1 MSAAT
6 IAPSAPIARRD
17 ASEKLTGAIKYAS
30 DMQFPGMLHA
40 RLVTSPY
47 AAARIVSIDTEAAK
61 ALPGVV
67 AVYTA
72 ADLTLKGM
80 ESGSRRLNFLAR
92 DRVVFDGQPVAVVLA
107 DTIEQATDGAAAVV
121 AEYEAL
127 PVVIDPL
134 LGMRADAP
142 TVRETPASGAEEANV
157 HAAVGGGDEKPQEK
171 LPDNVTSNIHFNRG
185 DVAKGFAEA
194 DMVVENTYKVN
205 YVHQGYIEP
214 QTCTIVP
221 DPISGGVTVYAST
234 QAYFQV
240 RDEIARSL
248 GLDSSQVRVLP
259 IQPGGAFGAKYVL
272 LDTFVASLVAKTG
285 RAVQLVYTRSEEF
298 HAANPSPSTVIEV
311 KLGGKKDGTL
321 TALEARVIFDTGAYS
336 GSALGIGCLLLGG
349 YYKFENLDIKG
360 YEVLTNKPGVGAYRA
375 PGAPQASFAIESAMD
390 ELAAALG
397 VDPLD
402 LRIQNAVQEGDLWPD
417 GNPWPRIG
425 LRECLERLRDHPLWQ
440 RRGSLGPNEGIGVGA
455 GGWPG
460 GRGPAAAACRMDP
473 GGNLTITTGVADL
486 TGQSTTFA
494 MIAAEAFGM
503 DASKVRV
510 VHGDTETAPHSPGS
524 GGSQITYTVGKAVLE
539 AAREARTQAFAI
551 AATHLEASPDDME
564 IVDGE
569 IRVKGAPEN
578 KVSLEQIYTLS
589 TSKYGPIYTRGTSA
603 QQVIAAGFAAH
614 MAHVHVDPDTG
625 EVTVKEYVAAQDVG
639 HALNPPLVEGQILG
653 GAVQGLGFALYE
665 QLVHDDNGQL
675 LTGSFMDYTLPK
687 AEQSP
692 PIEVIMVE
700 VPTLDGPFGA
710 RIVGEPPIIPGAG
723 TIGNAIKAATGKRM
737 NEAPMIPP
745 RVIAALQG

>member
-1 MSAAT
+1 MSVAT
-6 IAPSAPIARRD
+6 IASAIARRD
-17 ASEKLTGAIKYAS
+17 APEKLTGAIKYAS

-72 ADLTLKGM
+72 ADLSLKGM
-80 ESGSRRLNFLAR
+80 ASGSRRLNFLAS

-121 AEYEAL
+121 VEYEATA
-127 PVVIDPL
+127 VVADPL
-134 LGMRADAP
+134 AGMREGAP

-157 HAAVGGGDEKPQEK
+157 HAAVSASEEKSEEK
-171 LPDNVTSNIHFNRG
+171 LHDNVTTNMRFQRG
-185 DVAKGFAEA
+185 DIAKGFAAA
-194 DMVVENTYKVN
+194 DKVVTNTYKVN
-205 YVHQGYIEP
+205 YVHQGYLEP

-240 RDEIARSL
+240 RDEIARA
-248 GLDSSQVRVLP
+248 LDLSASQVRVMP

-272 LDTFVASLVAKTG
+272 LDTFVASLVAKTK
-285 RAVQLVYTRSEEF
+285 RAVQLTYTRSEDF
-298 HAANPSPSTVIEV
+298 HAANPSPLTVIEV

-321 TALEARVIFDTGAYS
+321 TALEGRVIFDTGSYS

-360 YEVLTNKPGVGAYRA
+360 YEVMTNKPGVGAYRA

-390 ELAAALG
+390 ELAAALEL
-397 VDPLD
+397 DPLE

-417 GNPWPRIG
+417 GNPWPKIG
-425 LRECLERLRDHPLWQ
+425 LKECLEKLRDHPLWQ
-440 RRGSLGPNEGIGVGA
+440 RRGSLGPNEGIGVAA

-503 DASKVRV
+503 DASKVRI
-510 VHGDTETAPHSPGS
+510 VHSDTETAPHSPGS

-539 AAREARTQAFAI
+539 AAREARKQAFAI
-551 AATHLEASPDDME
+551 AAAHLEASPDDME
-564 IVDGE
+564 LVDGE
-569 IRVKGAPEN
+569 IRVKGAPES
-578 KVSLEQIYTLS
+578 KITLDQVYTLS
-589 TSKYGPIYTRGTSA
+589 TSKYAPIYTRGTSA

-614 MAHVHVDPDTG
+614 MAHIHVDPDTG
-625 EVTVKEYVAAQDVG
+625 TVTILGYVATQDVG

-653 GAVQGLGFALYE
+653 GVAQGLGFAMYE
-665 QLVHDDNGQL
+665 QLIHDENAQL
-675 LTGSFMDYTLPK
+675 LTGTFMDYTLPN
-687 AEQSP
+687 AEQIP
-692 PIEVIMVE
+692 PIEVILVE
-700 VPTLDGPFGA
+700 VPTVDGPFGA

-723 TIGNAIKAATGKRM
+723 TIGNAIKAATGKRL

>member
-6 IAPSAPIARRD
+6 IAPEAPIARRD
-17 ASEKLTGAIKYAS
+17 APEKLTGAIKYAS

-61 ALPGVV
+61 AMPGVV
-67 AVYTA
+67 GVYTA
-72 ADLTLKGM
+72 ADLSLKGM
-80 ESGSRRLNFLAR
+80 ESGSRRLNFLASE
-92 DRVVFDGQPVAVVLA
+92 RVVFDGQPVAVVLA
-107 DTIEQATDGAAAVV
+107 DTIEQATDGAAAVIV
-121 AEYEAL
+121 EYEASA
-127 PVVIDPL
+127 VVSDPL
-134 LGMRADAP
+134 AGMVEGAP
-142 TVRETPASGAEEANV
+142 TVRATPASGAEEANV
-157 HAAVGGGDEKPQEK
+157 HAAVSASEEKSEEK
-171 LPDNVTSNIHFNRG
+171 LHDNVTANMHFHRG
-185 DVAKGFAEA
+185 DIAQGFAEA
-194 DMVVENTYKVN
+194 DKVVTNTYKVN
-205 YVHQGYIEP
+205 YVHQGYMEP

-240 RDEIARSL
+240 RDEIARCL
-248 GLDSSQVRVLP
+248 GLESSQVRVLP

-272 LDTFVASLVAKTG
+272 LDTFVASLVAKTK
-285 RAVQLVYTRSEEF
+285 RAVQLTYTRSEDF
-298 HAANPSPSTVIEV
+298 HAANPSPLTVIEV

-321 TALEARVIFDTGAYS
+321 TALEGRVIFDTGAYS

-349 YYKFENLDIKG
+349 YYKFETLDIKG

-390 ELAAALG
+390 ELAAALDL
-397 VDPLD
+397 DPLE

-417 GNPWPRIG
+417 GNPWPKIG
-425 LRECLERLRDHPLWQ
+425 LKECLEQLRDHPLWQ

-503 DASKVRV
+503 DASKVRI
-510 VHGDTETAPHSPGS
+510 VHGDTESAPHSPGS

-539 AAREARTQAFAI
+539 AAREARNQAFAI

-564 IVDGE
+564 LVDGE
-569 IRVKGAPEN
+569 IRVKGAPES
-578 KVSLEQIYTLS
+578 KITLDQVYTLS

-625 EVTVKEYVAAQDVG
+625 AVTILDYVATQDVG

-653 GAVQGLGFALYE
+653 GAAQGIGFAMYE
-665 QLVHDDNGQL
+665 QLIHDENGQL
-675 LTGSFMDYTLPK
+675 LTGTFMDYALPN
-687 AEQSP
+687 AEQIP

-700 VPTLDGPFGA
+700 VPTVDGPFGA

-723 TIGNAIKAATGKRM
+723 TIGNAIKAATGKRL

>member
-6 IAPSAPIARRD
+6 VAPEAPIARRD
-17 ASEKLTGAIKYAS
+17 APEKLTGAIKYAS

-61 ALPGVV
+61 ALPGVFG
-67 AVYTA
+67 VYTA
-72 ADLTLKGM
+72 GDLSLKGM
-80 ESGSRRLNFLAR
+80 ESGSRRLNFLAS

-121 AEYEAL
+121 VQYEASE
-127 PVVIDPL
+127 VVSDPL
-134 LGMRADAP
+134 AGMLEGAP
-142 TVRETPASGAEEANV
+142 TVRATPASGAEEANV
-157 HAAVGGGDEKPQEK
+157 HAAVSASEEKSEEK
-171 LPDNVTSNIHFNRG
+171 LHDNVTANMHFHRG
-185 DVAKGFAEA
+185 DIAAGFAAA
-194 DMVVENTYKVN
+194 DKVVTNTYKVN
-205 YVHQGYIEP
+205 YVHQGYMEP
-214 QTCTIVP
+214 QTCTIIP

-248 GLDSSQVRVLP
+248 GLDSSKVRVLP

-272 LDTFVASLVAKTG
+272 LDTFVASLVAKTKRG
-285 RAVQLVYTRSEEF
+285 VQLTYTRSEDF
-298 HAANPSPSTVIEV
+298 HAANPSPLTVIEV

-321 TALEARVIFDTGAYS
+321 TALESRVIFDTGAYS

-349 YYKFENLDIKG
+349 YYKFETLDIKG

-390 ELAAALG
+390 ELAAALEL
-397 VDPLD
+397 DPLE

-417 GNPWPRIG
+417 GNPWPKIG
-425 LRECLERLRDHPLWQ
+425 LKECLEALRDHPLWK
-440 RRGSLGPNEGIGVGA
+440 RRGSLGPNEGIGVAA

-503 DASKVRV
+503 DASKVRI

-539 AAREARTQAFAI
+539 AAREARNQAFAI

-564 IVDGE
+564 LVDGE
-569 IRVKGAPEN
+569 IRVKGAPES
-578 KVSLEQIYTLS
+578 KITLDQVYTLS

-625 EVTVKEYVAAQDVG
+625 TVTILDYVATQDVG
-639 HALNPPLVEGQILG
+639 NALNPPLVEGQILG
-653 GAVQGLGFALYE
+653 GAAQGIGFAMYE
-665 QLVHDDNGQL
+665 QLIHDENGQL
-675 LTGSFMDYTLPK
+675 LTGTFMDYTLPN
-687 AEQSP
+687 AEQIP
-692 PIEVIMVE
+692 PIEVIMIE
-700 VPTLDGPFGA
+700 VPTVDGPFGA

-723 TIGNAIKAATGKRM
+723 TIGNAIKDATGKRM

-745 RVIAALQG
+745 RVMVALQG